1 MSLAS
6 QLDRYL
12 AVRRSLGYDLRT
24 SERVLRRF
32 IRFADD
38 TGAKHVDPD
47 LFLRWDASQPIAGSS
62 TRSARLGMVRL
73 FALWL
78 SSVDPAHAA
87 PPRGCCPTAQRAN
100 GHTSTAKPR
109 SGASS
114 QRPVNCLPP
123 TGCVG

>member
-38 TGAKHVDPD
+38 AGAQHIDAD
-47 LFLRWDASQPIAGSS
+47 LFLRWDASQPAAGSS

-78 SSVDPAHAA
+78 S
-87 PPRGCCPTAQRAN
+87 
-100 GHTSTAKPR
+100 GHTSTAK
-109 SGASS
+109 SKSVTLS
-114 QRPVNCLPP
+114 QPPANCLPP
-123 TGCVG
+123 TECGG

>member
-78 SSVDPAHAA
+78 SSVDPWADMFDLLRPDRCH
-87 PPRGCCPTAQRAN
+87 GTQDQRSA
-100 GHTSTAKPR
+100 
-109 SGASS
+109 GAGYR
-114 QRPVNCLPP
+114 RP
-123 TGCVG
+123 

>member
-38 TGAKHVDPD
+38 
-47 LFLRWDASQPIAGSS
+47 AG
-62 TRSARLGMVRL
+62 ARLVH
-73 FALWL
+73 ALARQL
-78 SSVDPAHAA
+78 YAALLAVELVVLDPQVQQ
-87 PPRGCCPTAQRAN
+87 PG
-100 GHTSTAKPR
+100 G
-109 SGASS
+109 GA
-114 QRPVNCLPP
+114 LL
-123 TGCVG
+123 G